1 MSQEQN
7 DLFYLCSLIEY
18 ISRTTKNT
26 KKDIVTNI
34 GKDGLT
40 KIYSLA
46 GALHAEPIEKVSE
59 EIIEEYHLKQG
70 NYSIDNFKNPIPTY
84 WDIGKVYQRLIIM
97 NSQNEEEYIN
107 SLVEVLTSWII
118 SKIDNYDSS
127 MYYENPSYIFACY
140 KEGKIL

>member
-1 MSQEQN
+1 MDCLSQILNLYKEG
-7 DLFYLCSLIEY
+7 I
-18 ISRTTKNT
+18 
-26 KKDIVTNI
+26 
-34 GKDGLT
+34 
-40 KIYSLA
+40 
-46 GALHAEPIEKVSE
+46 
-59 EIIEEYHLKQG
+59 IIEEY
-70 NYSIDNFKNPIPTY
+70 YSIDNFKNPIPTY

-118 SKIDNYDSS
+118 PKIDNYDSS